1 MRFLLAF
8 VLSFVSLF
16 AIAQAPPMVL
26 GGPQGIN
33 VTKALVTS
41 WLSVPTYA
49 DTPTVNPGPG
59 PSPWPG
65 KGYVVQV
72 VKSGDTSI
80 WQYTGRRWARI
91 GGASQELFT
100 RLISGG
106 NVSKIGSTRDYVVS
120 ISTYIINGVNYVLS
134 VPDTVTS
141 ASKTPNANGRI
152 DVITL
157 TSSGAEIVQGTEA
170 SVPIKPSVGPNRIEL
185 SAIYYRAFD
194 TVPSVIGS
202 GITSVFRKPGVD
214 SLYFSSTNSTIAVKD
229 SIGVSGNDT
238 ASMLNNYKFTAA
250 NGLTKDST
258 VFRLGGSLN
267 QNTNINLNTRR
278 LTIIGGVDTTR
289 FFSNGRVSI
298 GGTPDSTYRLNVNG
312 TGRFSASGNTLSLTS
327 SGSRIFFGNRELA
340 IGEGAISSYEGVAL
354 GWNANADSLGIA
366 IGKFAK
372 APTNTIVIGNSQ
384 ADIVNIKRGTIRIGA
399 SNLSGIAIGGTST
412 TSGDVN
418 SSEIAIGS
426 ATATGA
432 GIEGNIAIGR
442 QANANGAW
450 AIALGAFSKAE
461 FGEFVAGAA
470 GMGGLDPKPISNV
483 YFGSGKLPLTRDTI
497 GFPYTINGSGAKG
510 TNFNGGNITI
520 AGGKGTGNATPGSVI
535 FSTSSDTTSGTAL
548 QTLKERARITPTGNL
563 LVGTTTDVPSSKL
576 TVTSTTQ
583 GFLQPRMTNTQRDAI
598 STPAQGLQIFST
610 TDSANYVY
618 RGTGGGWQKIAN
630 EISGSATLDFPSTGH
645 GNSADLTFTLTGAAE
660 GDVVALGIPN
670 ASIVANGSFIAWVS
684 ATDTIT
690 VRFNNYASSGSSDPA
705 NGTFKI
711 KVFK

>member
-1 MRFLLAF
+1 MRFLLVF

-49 DTPTVNPGPG
+49 DTPIANPGPG

-80 WQYTGRRWARI
+80 WQYTGQRWARI
-91 GGASQELFT
+91 GGAAQSLFT
-100 RLISGG
+100 RLITGG
-106 NVSKIGSTRDYVVS
+106 NVSKIGSTRDYEVS
-120 ISTYIINGVNYVLS
+120 ISTYIINGVNYVLN

-194 TVPSVIGS
+194 TVPSIIGS

-278 LTIIGGVDTTR
+278 LTIIGGIDTTR

-298 GGTPDSTYRLNVNG
+298 GGTTDSLSMLRVNG
-312 TGRFSASGNTLSLTS
+312 TTRITGNTTYNGNLLPLATPGGGLVVAGFTRGANTNDPAKLQVYTNGGASVIQSLDFDFLQTTLNSVNKFDTTAFDYDLNKFRTIGEITSINGGGTAVTDIRMSPTFRVGPRSTDTSTYYGARFVPIVDSANKVNIIPFSNTIGSNMFNTTSGNT
-327 SGSRIFFGNRELA
+327 
-340 IGEGAISSYEGVAL
+340 
-354 GWNANADSLGIA
+354 
-366 IGKFAK
+366 
-372 APTNTIVIGNSQ
+372 
-384 ADIVNIKRGTIRIGA
+384 RIGYPYA
-399 SNLSGIAIGGTST
+399 FQTPNQFDT
-412 TSGDVN
+412 TFKLDVN
-418 SSEIAIGS
+418 GKARVRDTLTLSTIPVTADTSANDLLVINSSNGQVRRF
-426 ATATGA
+426 TGD
-432 GIEGNIAIGR
+432 
-442 QANANGAW
+442 W
-450 AIALGAFSKAE
+450 YS
-461 FGEFVAGAA
+461 V
-470 GMGGLDPKPISNV
+470 
-483 YFGSGKLPLTRDTI
+483 PLT
-497 GFPYTINGSGAKG
+497 
-510 TNFNGGNITI
+510 
-520 AGGKGTGNATPGSVI
+520 
-535 FSTSSDTTSGTAL
+535 
-548 QTLKERARITPTGNL
+548 
-563 LVGTTTDVPSSKL
+563 
-576 TVTSTTQ
+576 
-583 GFLQPRMTNTQRDAI
+583 
-598 STPAQGLQIFST
+598 
-610 TDSANYVY
+610 
-618 RGTGGGWQKIAN
+618 
-630 EISGSATLDFPSTGH
+630 GSATLNFPSTGH

-690 VRFNNYASSGSSDPA
+690 VRFNNYASSGNSDPE